1 MYTPEPDICHEI
13 LGHIPMLADP
23 TFADLAYIIGTASLG
38 VSEKEI
44 WHLTKLY
51 WYTVEFGT
59 VQEEDGVKAFG
70 AGLLS
75 SFGELKHMRTGT
87 DGLMPEF
94 MELDPFAKL
103 PKMSYKDGF
112 QKKYFLCESFQ
123 DAVAKLQAYSKQ
135 ILRPEVE
142 AQILEAK
149 RSQLG
154 KML

>member
-1 MYTPEPDICHEI
+1 
-13 LGHIPMLADP
+13 
-23 TFADLAYIIGTASLG
+23 
-38 VSEKEI
+38 
-44 WHLTKLY
+44 
-51 WYTVEFGT
+51 
-59 VQEEDGVKAFG
+59 
-70 AGLLS
+70 
-75 SFGELKHMRTGT
+75 
-87 DGLMPEF
+87 
-94 MELDPFAKL
+94 
-103 PKMSYKDGF
+103 MSYKDGF